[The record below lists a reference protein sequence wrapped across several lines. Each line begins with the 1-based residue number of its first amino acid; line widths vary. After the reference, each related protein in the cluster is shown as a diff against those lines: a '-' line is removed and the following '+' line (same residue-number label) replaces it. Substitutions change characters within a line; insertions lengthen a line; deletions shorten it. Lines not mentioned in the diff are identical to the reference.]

1 MRDAILQTAS
11 LRGSSTENKNA
22 TVLTKGVQRRFLP
35 VTLLHPVPFHITLHL
50 PVTLFLFFPITL
62 LLPVTRLL
70 SVPVPIALLLPV
82 LLPLPV
88 TYMISFVRE

>member
-35 VTLLHPVPFHITLHL
+35 VTLLHPVTLL
-50 PVTLFLFFPITL
+50 LFFPISL
-62 LLPVTRLL
+62 LLPVTHLL

-88 TYMISFVRE
+88 TYIISFVRG